1 VVFDV
6 LHRSGNVH
14 DSNGA
19 KDFILQCIAHIREAF
34 PDVTIELRMDSAFF
48 SDEIITAL
56 NALDNVEYSISV
68 PLSRFSELKAIIEQR
83 KRWRPIDVKFSFF
96 EKQWKPKSWSRR
108 HRFIFI
114 RQQSKQATQGPL
126 QLDLF
131 EPYSVDQ
138 DYTMIVTNKED
149 DDAQAVL
156 YFHHGRGSQEGLFA
170 ELKSHNHLD
179 YIPCKQWHANQA
191 YLLATLFA
199 HNLNRE
205 LQMTGSTPQREQSAK
220 RAALWAF
227 EKLDTQRQRLLQ
239 RAGRLLRPQGKLILS
254 MAAND
259 AVSKKM
265 VGHLEKLL
273 QAA

>member
-1 VVFDV
+1 MVKRVLGLIRLPNVSTISRTLATFDGLSILNLQAYLRQMVINRLRKRALTTITIDFDGSV
-6 LHRSGNVH
+6 LGTNKHAQGSAIGFNRKKKVNVH
-14 DSNGA
+14 DSSGA

-56 NALDNVEYSISV
+56 NALDNVEYSINV
-68 PLSRFSELKAIIEQR
+68 PFSRFSELKAIIEQR

-149 DDAQAVL
+149 ENVL
-156 YFHHGRGSQEGLFA
+156 L
-170 ELKSHNHLD
+170 
-179 YIPCKQWHANQA
+179 C
-191 YLLATLFA
+191 
-199 HNLNRE
+199 
-205 LQMTGSTPQREQSAK
+205 
-220 RAALWAF
+220 
-227 EKLDTQRQRLLQ
+227 
-239 RAGRLLRPQGKLILS
+239 
-254 MAAND
+254 
-259 AVSKKM
+259 
-265 VGHLEKLL
+265 GHLRN
-273 QAA
+273 